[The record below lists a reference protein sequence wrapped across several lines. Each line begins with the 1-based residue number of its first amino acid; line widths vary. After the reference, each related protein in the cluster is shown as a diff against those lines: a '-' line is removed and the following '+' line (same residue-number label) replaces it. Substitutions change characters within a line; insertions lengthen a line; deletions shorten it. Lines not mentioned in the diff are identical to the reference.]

1 MKKITITIIA
11 LALTLNVFS
20 QSYIYTDGSLISTKF
35 QEDSDYKDDG
45 KWEVKEGVIKV
56 DRKSKQIEVTT
67 TSKSLNFIIDDIE
80 IKGDFVLY
88 HLIEKDGTLYDF
100 HFSNSLV
107 ILWWRESGID
117 FRWALKINK
126 ID

>member
-1 MKKITITIIA
+1 MKKITTTIIA
-11 LALTLNVFS
+11 LVLTLNVFS
-20 QSYIYTDGSLISTKF
+20 QSYIYTDASLISMKLK
-35 QEDSDYKDDG
+35 EDSNYKDG
-45 KWEVKEGVIKV
+45 SWEIKEGVIKV
-56 DRKSKQIEVTT
+56 DRKNKEIEVTT
-67 TSKSLNFIIDDIE
+67 TSKSLNFTIDDIE

-107 ILWWRESGID
+107 IFWWSESGID

>member
-1 MKKITITIIA
+1 MKKITTTIIA
-11 LALTLNVFS
+11 LVLTLNVFS
-20 QSYIYTDGSLISTKF
+20 QSYIYTDASLISMKLK
-35 QEDSDYKDDG
+35 EDSNYKDG
-45 KWEVKEGVIKV
+45 SWEIKEGVIKV
-56 DRKSKQIEVTT
+56 DKKNKEIELTT
-67 TSKSLNFIIDDIE
+67 TSKSLNFTIDDIE

-107 ILWWRESGID
+107 ILWWSESGID

>member
-1 MKKITITIIA
+1 MKKITTTIIA
-11 LALTLNVFS
+11 LVLTLNVFS
-20 QSYIYTDGSLISTKF
+20 QSYIYTDASLISMKLK
-35 QEDSDYKDDG
+35 EDSNYKDG
-45 KWEVKEGVIKV
+45 SWEIKEGVIKV
-56 DRKSKQIEVTT
+56 DRKNKEIELTT
-67 TSKSLNFIIDDIE
+67 TSKSLNFTIDDIE

-107 ILWWRESGID
+107 IFWWSESGID